1 MSIKVL
7 HQNCDKSMAK
17 NKELPRDS
25 YLVGYLDNEDKKFD
39 IVQAGSRVSIFDEY
53 YDKYRNVQSI
63 NWIDILKNEVPIHLK
78 QYIKIYDLR
87 SNKNRND
94 DILFTIDLSNN

>member
-1 MSIKVL
+1 MKDDGIL
-7 HQNCDKSMAK
+7 II
-17 NKELPRDS
+17 
-25 YLVGYLDNEDKKFD
+25 ED
-39 IVQAGSRVSIFDEY
+39 
-53 YDKYRNVQSI
+53 VQSI

-94 DILFTIDLSNN
+94 DILFTIDLSNNEL

>member
-1 MSIKVL
+1 MKDDGIL
-7 HQNCDKSMAK
+7 II
-17 NKELPRDS
+17 
-25 YLVGYLDNEDKKFD
+25 ED
-39 IVQAGSRVSIFDEY
+39 
-53 YDKYRNVQSI
+53 VQSI